1 MELNEQ
7 LPVITPGEGTSQV
20 VTQELTPGV
29 QHHSVGSTFDIVV
42 GPLDKMINW
51 GRSNSAWPFGFGLCC
66 CFIEFMSMISAKVD
80 IARFG
85 AEVARFSPRQSDVMI
100 VSGTLTKKMAPA
112 VLRLYQQM
120 AEPKY
125 VIAMGNCAVSGG
137 IFSGGYSQ
145 VDGIDQIMPVDIY
158 LPGCPPR
165 PEALAHSIF
174 ELQKRMRQ
182 ESIIRGRRNQPAIPP
197 GNKVAHPWAAT
208 EQIFAKLY
216 RRFFAEG
223 ATGPMPPPPVAN
235 ASPPKPAPNPVEKP
249 AVEAATVPASAVDKP
264 APEGAT
270 ATGSGSASGVG
281 PADDQPGMA
290 PKGGAAET
298 DPPAE

>member
-1 MELNEQ
+1 M
-7 LPVITPGEGTSQV
+7 ITPDSGTGQI
-20 VTQELTPGV
+20 VTKELTPGV
-29 QHHSVGSTFDIVV
+29 QHHSVGSTFDIIV

-66 CFIEFMSMISAKVD
+66 CFIEFISMSAAKFD

-85 AEVARFSPRQSDVMI
+85 SEVIRPSPRQSDVMI

-112 VLRLYQQM
+112 VMRLYRQM

-165 PEALAHSIF
+165 PEALMHAII
-174 ELQKRMRQ
+174 ELQKRIRT
-182 ESIIRGRRNQPAIPP
+182 ESLIKGGRLQPSIPP
-197 GNKVAHPWAAT
+197 GHKVAHPWAAT
-208 EQIFAKLY
+208 EQIFRKLY
-216 RRFFAEG
+216 KRFYAD
-223 ATGPMPPPPVAN
+223 
-235 ASPPKPAPNPVEKP
+235 
-249 AVEAATVPASAVDKP
+249 PAS
-264 APEGAT
+264 
-270 ATGSGSASGVG
+270 
-281 PADDQPGMA
+281 
-290 PKGGAAET
+290 
-298 DPPAE
+298 

>member
-1 MELNEQ
+1 MSEQ
-7 LPVITPGEGTSQV
+7 LPVVSAPDGSEQLISQ
-20 VTQELTPGV
+20 QLDPDI
-29 QHHSVGSTFDIVV
+29 QHHHIGSTFDIVV

-66 CFIEFMSMISAKVD
+66 CFIEFISMVAAKVD

-85 AEVARFSPRQSDVMI
+85 AEVARWSPRQSDVMI

-112 VLRLYQQM
+112 VVRLYNQM

-145 VDGIDQIMPVDIY
+145 VDGIDQVLPVDIY

-165 PEALAHSIF
+165 PEALAHSIM

-182 ESIIRGRRNQPAIPP
+182 ESLIRGRRNIHALPP
-197 GNKVAHPWAAT
+197 GSKVAHPWAAT
-208 EQIFAKLY
+208 ELIFTKLY
-216 RRFFAEG
+216 RRFFDEN
-223 ATGPMPPPPVAN
+223 ATGPQPPPPPTN
-235 ASPPKPAPNPVEKP
+235 ASPPKPEPEPAAVAAP
-249 AVEAATVPASAVDKP
+249 AGQQSATASEGAP
-264 APEGAT
+264 APSE
-270 ATGSGSASGVG
+270 
-281 PADDQPGMA
+281 
-290 PKGGAAET
+290 
-298 DPPAE
+298 PPAE